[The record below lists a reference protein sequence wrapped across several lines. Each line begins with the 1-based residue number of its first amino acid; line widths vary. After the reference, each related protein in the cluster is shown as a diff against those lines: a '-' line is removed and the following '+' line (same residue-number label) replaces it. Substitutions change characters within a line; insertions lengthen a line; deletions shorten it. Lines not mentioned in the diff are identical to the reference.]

1 MVEQEDP
8 ELTFSHGHIRITVI
22 YRATIDE
29 KDKKTSRKDILQL
42 DNIEKESQQDGQ
54 EGQKSGMV
62 KIHIPKRV
70 THK

>member
-1 MVEQEDP
+1 MVEQEDT
-8 ELTFSHGHIRITVI
+8 ELTFSHGHIRITTI

-42 DNIEKESQQDGQ
+42 DTLKESQQDGQ
-54 EGQKSGMV
+54 EGQGSGMV